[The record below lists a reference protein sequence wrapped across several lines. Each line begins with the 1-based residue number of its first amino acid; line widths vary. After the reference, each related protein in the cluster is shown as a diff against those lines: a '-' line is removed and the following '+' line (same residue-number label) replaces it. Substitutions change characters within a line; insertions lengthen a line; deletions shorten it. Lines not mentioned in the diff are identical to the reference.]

1 MSFILDALRKSEIE
15 RQRQHGPSIAEFA
28 GARSDSR
35 SPWALAA
42 IGALLALNV
51 GVILFF
57 LFRDAKQEAPPA
69 AASADAAPQAPAPAT
84 APQPV
89 NATPDIAPAA
99 APPAVTQQQLAAAL
113 EPLPA
118 APESSLPPAAPDPTL
133 VPAPPAGSPG
143 VRYDNAPP
151 SSDALAVQAAEGLPE
166 LSMDLHIFS
175 ADRSKRAVFING
187 RRYTEGATLAEG
199 PVVEEITREG
209 AVLNY
214 RGRRFVLPRL

>member
-28 GARSDSR
+28 GARSGSR
-35 SPWALAA
+35 APWALAA

-57 LFRDAKQEAPPA
+57 LFRDAKQETPPA
-69 AASADAAPQAPAPAT
+69 AASADAAPQAPAAAPTPA
-84 APQPV
+84 PV
-89 NATPDIAPAA
+89 NAAPDTAPAE

-118 APESSLPPAAPDPTL
+118 ASHSSPPPAAPDPTL
-133 VPAPPAGSPG
+133 VPTPPAGSPG
-143 VRYDNAPP
+143 VRYDNAAP
-151 SSDALAVQAAEGLPE
+151 SPDALAAQAAEGLPE